1 MVEVKKKTEKKSVRR
16 MSEQSPLIDARRT
29 PSLRIKKDDSDKKII
44 IEPEEDKSEVEK
56 IIEDI
61 DEEFEDIDE
70 EFEDDELQGFLAPS
84 RITKSFAL
92 NQVAIASE
100 LSLEHAV
107 SEVFI
112 PEKNTL
118 KGTSDDEGDLY
129 KASYRKAE
137 RKYDEMTPEG
147 VDYKTSQFPSAL
159 QEKSVDFTTVGKDL
173 SVEAGM
179 RHTGFIRSEADAMR
193 AGDLE
198 RNYFSSER
206 TDFGKVGKDINKVRE
221 YKV

>member
-56 IIEDI
+56 KVEEAMED
-61 DEEFEDIDE
+61 
-70 EFEDDELQGFLAPS
+70 FEDDELQGFLAPS

-100 LSLEHAV
+100 PSLEHAV